1 MKLTFPELD
10 RTTLIV
16 VLFVAFIAGAFV
28 AKMVGPD
35 KHRV

>member
-1 MKLTFPELD
+1 MKLTMPPLD

-16 VLFVAFIAGAFV
+16 LLFVVFIAGAFA

-35 KHRV
+35 KKRS